1 MCSFV
6 MVLSPLISLSYSI
19 LGMNVLSSEGEDW
32 KRHRRIIAPAFNPT
46 TYLNVWETT
55 VNVYKEIT
63 EKEYWEGKE
72 TVTVNNFNLIT
83 HKVSVRFYLDSNRE

>member
-6 MVLSPLISLSYSI
+6 LVLYTLTSRSYSI

-32 KRHRRIIAPAFNPT
+32 KRHRRIVAPAFNQT

-55 VNVYKEIT
+55 VNVYKEIA
-63 EKEYWEGKE
+63 EKEYWESKE
-72 TVTVNNFNLIT
+72 TVTINNFNLIT
-83 HKVSVRFYLDSNRE
+83 HKVSA